1 MPVGRASAFIGL
13 CLVSFICAS
22 YAQSPLVTVTPG
34 RTDKDG
40 LPESDAKVC
49 LNQPP
54 HTCYAIAGLA
64 RDPARHYFAFKP
76 HAKVFGRPGP
86 EPWILADATYSVYGA
101 GAVTRFDIL
110 RSEDTYLVDVLPVE
124 LNSVNEHALWRERQ
138 FSPLPLFVDAE
149 LIWAN
154 GEPHFGRHFF
164 TVDVWRYDPRERE
177 YFRIVHYRSPRK
189 YKLGHATPIKVLSHE
204 RHNILLRLSHLPNA
218 S

>member
-1 MPVGRASAFIGL
+1 MRYGL
-13 CLVSFICAS
+13 CLAALALVVSGI
-22 YAQSPLVTVTPG
+22 AQSQLVTVMPG

-40 LPESDAKVC
+40 LPVSDAKVC

-54 HTCYAIAGLA
+54 HTCYDIAGLA

-76 HAKVFGRPGP
+76 HAEVFGQPGP
-86 EPWILADATYSVYGA
+86 EPWILADATYSAYGA
-101 GAVTRFDIL
+101 GAVIRFDIL

-124 LNSVNEHALWRERQ
+124 LSSDNEHALWHEPRS
-138 FSPLPLFVDAE
+138 SPLPLFVDAE

-164 TVDVWRYDPRERE
+164 SVDVWRYDPRERE
-177 YFRIVHYRSPRK
+177 YFRIVHYRSARK

-204 RHNILLRLSHLPNA
+204 RHNIILRLSHLPNA